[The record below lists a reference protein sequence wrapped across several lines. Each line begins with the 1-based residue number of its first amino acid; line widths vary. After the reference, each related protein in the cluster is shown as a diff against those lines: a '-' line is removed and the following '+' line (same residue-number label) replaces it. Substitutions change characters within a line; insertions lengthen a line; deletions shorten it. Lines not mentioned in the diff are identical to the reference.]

1 MDDSVVLRAGRA
13 AGVARHPKHD
23 DGDGEHTRPL
33 KRACYGAG
41 ADPDDGP
48 ELVTPASLRET
59 CVAHRPV
66 PPLGADL
73 EPAKFRAPSAVS
85 VRLVERASPTRTKQA
100 PERFSPL
107 DMAHARKA
115 AASIASPLPYGLD
128 SALPLPTA
136 YEQLLE
142 LHTAVE
148 QSLLVHIATHGAP
161 MAEPVPDDTL
171 RVRIPH
177 VITFQKLRPM
187 VERTT
192 RRTLDA
198 ASFRRLA
205 WIWSHAPGVPADT
218 SGAYDAGGM
227 GFLVSCVRTL
237 HPTTRRRT
245 LDWSL
250 TLEMSLRRPPPTPP
264 LEVHYGSPSN
274 FASPSKPAPASP
286 KQANPLGA
294 EMSHLALWNA
304 GIDERRAEGARRL
317 HRLVA
322 AAHTTWLAQH
332 GLSATIAGTSTRA
345 TSDAHVAL
353 ARAIDAAPPHTPK
366 RGPPGPVLGD
376 AGLLTPQASRTP
388 DGHAARVVRSLS
400 ALSPPTSP
408 LAARS
413 KPVVLSSPSSPLPVT
428 PSTPSPTR
436 RSPRPLLRAWHPD
449 FPLNHMAPIPLA
461 KLPPLA
467 VPPAPISAAAQQ
479 RTAFAQRA
487 ATASAERPATRSSLE
502 ERIRAKEQAA
512 RAATS
517 VDSARATL
525 HERSVLSRLR
535 EMADAIYTLYTT
547 GAAAPTATGRQ
558 TAILPLLNVLAA
570 LEHSSSVAM
579 SRRESLACVKS
590 LIDVAPGWLELQ
602 RVGPNEWLRL
612 SNDPASGCSLRD
624 VHAKIQAAM
633 RRAKA
638 P

>member
-1 MDDSVVLRAGRA
+1 MDDGVVLRAGRA

-23 DGDGEHTRPL
+23 EEGARPP
-33 KRACYGAG
+33 KRACRGAG
-41 ADPDDGP
+41 ADTEDAGP
-48 ELVTPASLRET
+48 ELVTPASLRE
-59 CVAHRPV
+59 AYAARRPV
-66 PPLGADL
+66 APLGADL

-85 VRLVERASPTRTKQA
+85 ARLVERASPTRTKQA
-100 PERFSPL
+100 PERFSPS
-107 DMAHARKA
+107 DMAHAQRA
-115 AASIASPLPYGLD
+115 AAHIASPLPYAL
-128 SALPLPTA
+128 SSSLPLPA
-136 YEQLLE
+136 AFVQLLE

-161 MAEPVPDDTL
+161 TAEPVPDDTA

-205 WIWSHAPGVPADT
+205 WIWSHAPGVPTDT
-218 SGAYDAGGM
+218 TGAYDAGGM

-237 HPTTRRRT
+237 HPTTQRRT

-274 FASPSKPAPASP
+274 FASPSKGAPASP
-286 KQANPLGA
+286 AHASPSRE

-304 GIDERRAEGARRL
+304 GIDERRAEVARRL

-332 GLSATIAGTSTRA
+332 GLSATTAGTPTRA
-345 TSDAHVAL
+345 TSDAHAAL
-353 ARAIDAAPPHTPK
+353 ARAIDAAPPRTPK
-366 RGPPGPVLGD
+366 RAGPPGPVLGD

-388 DGHAARVVRSLS
+388 DGHATRVVRSIS

-413 KPVVLSSPSSPLPVT
+413 KRASPSPPSSARLPAT
-428 PSTPSPTR
+428 PSTPSSARCLQPM
-436 RSPRPLLRAWHPD
+436 LRAWHPD
-449 FPLNHMAPIPLA
+449 FPLDDMAPIPLA

-467 VPPAPISAAAQQ
+467 VPPAPITAAAQ
-479 RTAFAQRA
+479 RRADFAQRV
-487 ATASAERPATRSSLE
+487 ATASAERPATASSLE

-517 VDSARATL
+517 ADSARASL

-535 EMADAIYTLYTT
+535 EMADAIYLLYTT
-547 GAAAPTATGRQ
+547 GATAPTATGRQ
-558 TAILPLLNVLAA
+558 TGILPLLDVLTA

-579 SRRESLACVKS
+579 SRRESLACVRT
-590 LIDVAPGWLELQ
+590 LMDVAPGWLEMQ
-602 RVGPNEWLRL
+602 RVGSKEWLRL
-612 SNDPASGCSLRD
+612 SHDPTSGCSLRD
-624 VHAKIQAAM
+624 VHAKIQTAM
-633 RRAKA
+633 QRAKA
-638 P
+638 S